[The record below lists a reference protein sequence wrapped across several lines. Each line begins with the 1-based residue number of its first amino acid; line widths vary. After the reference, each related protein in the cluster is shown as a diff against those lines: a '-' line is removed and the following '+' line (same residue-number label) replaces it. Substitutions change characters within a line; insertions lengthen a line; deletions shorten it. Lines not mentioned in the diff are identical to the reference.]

1 MSSVIS
7 DTSCLIALDR
17 INQLVILKELFQ
29 EIFTTQSVQEEYGNE
44 LPEWIRVI
52 EVQNKSKI
60 QENGR

>member
-29 EIFTTQSVQEEYGNE
+29 EIINLKTDFLSRSMRAQKTG
-44 LPEWIRVI
+44 
-52 EVQNKSKI
+52 
-60 QENGR
+60 